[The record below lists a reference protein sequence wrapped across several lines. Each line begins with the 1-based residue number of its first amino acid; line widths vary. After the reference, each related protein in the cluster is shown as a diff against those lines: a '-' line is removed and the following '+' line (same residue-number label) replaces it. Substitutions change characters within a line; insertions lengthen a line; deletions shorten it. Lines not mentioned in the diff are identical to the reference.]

1 MKHLDILF
9 AVIAGAAV
17 GAAAGMLCA
26 PKKGR
31 DTRKDIM
38 DFIKEKFPTLKKNKL
53 EALADRIAEEIKEA

>member
-1 MKHLDILF
+1 MKSFDIF
-9 AVIAGAAV
+9 VAAIAGAAI

-38 DFIKEKFPTLKKNKL
+38 DYVQEKFPTLKKNKL
-53 EALADRIAEEIKEA
+53 EALADRIAEEIKG